1 MIRSDHIKNKNKNW
15 SLLTFLL
22 DQKQKMIKK
31 NVLMIKDLIKNIKN

>member
-31 NVLMIKDLIKNIKN
+31 KCFDDKGFN